1 MDPKLERKIAEKR
14 RLAEEGET
22 WTVEPR
28 KQSIA
33 HPSPPPARYQEWENA
48 PDASRSDYHAGRP
61 DEGLGNQSDLPSVW
75 ENEPEDRM
83 KHSCDA
89 TAGDALKDN
98 SATRASEK
106 LLPSGAV
113 RERAANFSPASRT
126 GPSGGSSK
134 SSVNSNGLAVDVDE
148 DSHPSS
154 AAGGERVSGA
164 AAKKFAEERGTA
176 GGAVV
181 TSIAAPGAADLL
193 QAAAASTSQEG
204 AQEVARSADEAR
216 SPEPVSSLKM
226 TEAES
231 LRHRVLTLEDCS
243 RKLARRLAQ
252 TTEELC
258 VCKATLDKHGISTI
272 TGDAR
277 REEQPS
283 MFQTLWSDFSK
294 SIASAFGLTEVTTAA
309 ATQGGRRRTREDQG
323 GGRPSVD
330 VDGEDEP
337 PRDHGSAG
345 ARAARGPARSSPS
358 GGARNI
364 FASAGASLR
373 DRFVGP
379 RNTKSSNGASTAS
392 SPTTSP
398 KGGPKSSPAPNKSPP
413 AGQDVGEGS
422 SSSSAAASGSCSE
435 DDESYNGQTSST
447 SGRVW
452 SSSQTTRFLKVS
464 SPEFAMLEEERN
476 RWIYDRTRW

>member
-1 MDPKLERKIAEKR
+1 
-14 RLAEEGET
+14 
-22 WTVEPR
+22 
-28 KQSIA
+28 
-33 HPSPPPARYQEWENA
+33 
-48 PDASRSDYHAGRP
+48 
-61 DEGLGNQSDLPSVW
+61 
-75 ENEPEDRM
+75 
-83 KHSCDA
+83 
-89 TAGDALKDN
+89 
-98 SATRASEK
+98 
-106 LLPSGAV
+106 
-113 RERAANFSPASRT
+113 
-126 GPSGGSSK
+126 
-134 SSVNSNGLAVDVDE
+134 
-148 DSHPSS
+148 
-154 AAGGERVSGA
+154 
-164 AAKKFAEERGTA
+164 
-176 GGAVV
+176 
-181 TSIAAPGAADLL
+181 
-193 QAAAASTSQEG
+193 
-204 AQEVARSADEAR
+204 
-216 SPEPVSSLKM
+216 
-226 TEAES
+226 
-231 LRHRVLTLEDCS
+231 
-243 RKLARRLAQ
+243 
-252 TTEELC
+252 
-258 VCKATLDKHGISTI
+258 
-272 TGDAR
+272 
-277 REEQPS
+277 